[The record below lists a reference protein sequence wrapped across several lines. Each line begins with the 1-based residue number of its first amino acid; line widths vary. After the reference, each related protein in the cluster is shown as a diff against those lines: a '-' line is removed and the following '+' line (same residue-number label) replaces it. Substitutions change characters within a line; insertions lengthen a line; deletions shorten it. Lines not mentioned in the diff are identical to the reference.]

1 MFSHLH
7 GLSLRWHLERRT
19 GDVLRSVDRGTSSIN
34 NLLRCGRGVWGGG
47 VIVPAGVEPG
57 RVMMWFFMLL
67 CPSTSSYILFSIL
80 PTICDIV
87 IAIVYFVSYFSVWF
101 GLIVFTCMLL
111 YLCES

>member
-1 MFSHLH
+1 M
-7 GLSLRWHLERRT
+7 
-19 GDVLRSVDRGTSSIN
+19 
-34 NLLRCGRGVWGGG
+34 C
-47 VIVPAGVEPG
+47 
-57 RVMMWFFMLL
+57 FFF
-67 CPSTSSYILFSIL
+67 CWSTSSYILFSIL